1 MRDSGN
7 DAIETDDRAA
17 KPGGGSFY
25 IALHPSRSLSRKGF
39 LILMSAIT
47 GISFVAGIV
56 FWSMGAW
63 PVFGFFGLDVLL
75 IFGAFHLNFRAGRR
89 REVIEIKRDMVLITR
104 ISPDGRSRRD
114 EFQAYW
120 ARSLLSKGQ
129 LWITNRGRSYE
140 IGSFLGEEEKE
151 EVQGLIAQALNTYRT
166 GGFLQSPNPSTSII
180 S

>member
-1 MRDSGN
+1 MRDSDIGVN
-7 DAIETDDRAA
+7 ETDDRAA
-17 KPGGGSFY
+17 NMGGGSFY

-47 GISFVAGIV
+47 SVSFVAGLF

-89 REVIEIKRDMVLITR
+89 REIIEIKQDIVLITR
-104 ISPDGRSRRD
+104 FSAEGRSHRD

-151 EVQGLIAQALNTYRT
+151 EVQKLIARALVTYRT
-166 GGFLQSPNPSTSII
+166 GGFLQPPNPSTSIM

>member
-1 MRDSGN
+1 MRDSDIGVG
-7 DAIETDDRAA
+7 DKDDKLAA
-17 KPGGGSFY
+17 GDGGSFY
-25 IALHPSRSLSRKGF
+25 LALHPSQSLSRKGF
-39 LILMSAIT
+39 LILMSAIS
-47 GISFVAGIV
+47 GVSFAAGIF

-75 IFGAFHLNFRAGRR
+75 IFGAFHFSFRAGRR
-89 REVIEIKRDMVLITR
+89 REIIEIKRDMVLITR
-104 ISPDGRSRRD
+104 LSSDGRFYRD

-120 ARSLLSKGQ
+120 ARSLLTKGQ

-151 EVQGLIAQALNTYRT
+151 EVQELIARALNTYRT

>member
-1 MRDSGN
+1 MRDSNIGVN
-7 DAIETDDRAA
+7 DKEDKLAESS
-17 KPGGGSFY
+17 GGSFY
-25 IALHPSRSLSRKGF
+25 IALHPSRSLSKKGF
-39 LILMSAIT
+39 TILMTAIT
-47 GISFVAGIV
+47 GVSFVAGLV

-89 REVIEIKRDMVLITR
+89 REIIEIKQDMVLITR
-104 ISPDGRSRRD
+104 LSPDGRSHRD

-151 EVQGLIAQALNTYRT
+151 EVQGLIARALNTYRT
-166 GGFLQSPNPSTSII
+166 GGFLQSLNPSTSII